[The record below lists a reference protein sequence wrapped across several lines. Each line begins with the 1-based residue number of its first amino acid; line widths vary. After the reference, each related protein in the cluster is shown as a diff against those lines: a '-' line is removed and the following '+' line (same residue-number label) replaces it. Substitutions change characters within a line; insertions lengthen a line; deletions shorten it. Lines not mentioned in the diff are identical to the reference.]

1 MGVTE
6 MKKLYIISFSSF
18 YKAAYARDKLL
29 EEGFRASVR
38 RLPPELVKS
47 CGYGIYIKTEDI
59 GEVKHILAENQIAV
73 KSIYRADENE
83 FVKIR

>member
-1 MGVTE
+1 

-18 YKAAYARDKLL
+18 YKAAYARDKLSENGL
-29 EEGFRASVR
+29 RASVR

-47 CGYGIYIKTEDI
+47 CGYGIYIKTDDI
-59 GEVKHILAENQIAV
+59 GEVKRTLAENQIAV

>member
-1 MGVTE
+1 

-29 EEGFRASVR
+29 ENGFKAVIK

-47 CGYGIYIKTEDI
+47 CGYGIYIKTDNI
-59 GEVKHILAENQIAV
+59 GEVKHVLSDSEIAV
-73 KSIYRADENE
+73 KSIYRVDENE
-83 FVKIR
+83 FIKIK